1 MLRVMNSTMLT
12 LELQP
17 IDPPK
22 AAPTLPEVS
31 AEIEIVPLGAN
42 RAPPFAPVEN
52 TDGFLREATHQY
64 AEGHLDQPLWDRAFA
79 QAKSNKD
86 AAVDSYLH
94 ARAVALRLLDRE
106 RRSGKRADVAP
117 PVNQEQDEATEW
129 ETLAADDV
137 RRRHP
142 IAKYRNAIFGAAVL
156 LSLGVGG
163 WLFNP
168 YWNAKTMA
176 APAMIPT
183 APVDASATTG
193 APAVT
198 AAASTAVPGATP
210 IPSEATAELML
221 KIQDLRAAGNAN
233 VLVFYLAEWTRKE
246 PANPA
251 AWDQLRAGYVTLKQ
265 YDDALGAAKKALE
278 LAPDEPRMWRTVGAA
293 HADVGDTAAA
303 LRAFDQAV
311 ARDERDVESFRQIG
325 NLNAQLNQFPEA
337 GRAFDRALAI
347 NPGDQITLC
356 MRSAVAQLSSAP
368 KDTYA
373 IARQVKVID
382 GKCRGS

>member
-1 MLRVMNSTMLT
+1 MLRGMNSTILT

-22 AAPTLPEVS
+22 ATAPLPEMP
-31 AEIEIVPLGAN
+31 AEIEIVPLGTN
-42 RAPPFAPVEN
+42 RAPPLAQVET
-52 TDGFLREATHQY
+52 TDRFLREATHQY

-79 QAKSNKD
+79 QANGNKD

-94 ARAVALRLLDRE
+94 ARAIALRLLDRE
-106 RRSGKRADVAP
+106 RRSGKRAEVAHP
-117 PVNQEQDEATEW
+117 ANREKDEATEW
-129 ETLAADDV
+129 ETLAADDIW
-137 RRRHP
+137 RRHP
-142 IAKYRNAIFGAAVL
+142 NAKYRNAIIGGAVL
-156 LSLGVGG
+156 LSLAVGG
-163 WLFNP
+163 WLFNS
-168 YWNAKTMA
+168 YWNAKPTA
-176 APAMIPT
+176 APAMIRT
-183 APVDASATTG
+183 APVDASPTTG
-193 APAVT
+193 DPAAT
-198 AAASTAVPGATP
+198 SAASTAIPGATP
-210 IPSEATAELML
+210 IQAGATAELML
-221 KIQDLRAAGNAN
+221 KIQDLRAAGNSN

-278 LAPDEPRMWRTVGAA
+278 LAPDEPRMWRNAGAA
-293 HADVGDTAAA
+293 HADVGDAAAA
-303 LRAFDQAV
+303 LRAFEQAV
-311 ARDERDVESFRQIG
+311 ARDERDVESLRQIG
-325 NLNAQLNQFPEA
+325 NLNAQLNQFPDA

-347 NPGDQITLC
+347 NPGDPIALC
-356 MRSAVAQLSSAP
+356 MRSAVAQLASAP

>member
-1 MLRVMNSTMLT
+1 MLRGMNSTILT

-22 AAPTLPEVS
+22 ATAPLSEMP
-31 AEIEIVPLGAN
+31 AEIEIVPLGTT
-42 RAPPFAPVEN
+42 RAPPLASVET
-52 TDGFLREATHQY
+52 TDRFLREATHQY

-79 QAKSNKD
+79 QANGNKD

-94 ARAVALRLLDRE
+94 ARAIALRLLDRE
-106 RRSGKRADVAP
+106 RRSGKRAEVAR
-117 PVNQEQDEATEW
+117 PVNQEKVEATEW
-129 ETLAADDV
+129 ETLAADDIW
-137 RRRHP
+137 RRHP
-142 IAKYRNAIFGAAVL
+142 NAKYRNAIIGGAVL
-156 LSLGVGG
+156 LSLAVGG
-163 WLFNP
+163 WLFNS
-168 YWNAKTMA
+168 YWNAKPTA
-176 APAMIPT
+176 APAMVRT
-183 APVDASATTG
+183 APVDASPTTDS
-193 APAVT
+193 AET
-198 AAASTAVPGATP
+198 SAASTAVPGATP
-210 IPSEATAELML
+210 IQAGAIAELML
-221 KIQDLRAAGNAN
+221 KIQDLRAAGNSN

-278 LAPDEPRMWRTVGAA
+278 LAPDEPRMWRNVGAA
-293 HADVGDTAAA
+293 HADVGDAAAA
-303 LRAFDQAV
+303 LRAFEQAV
-311 ARDERDVESFRQIG
+311 ARDERDVESLRQIG
-325 NLNAQLNQFPEA
+325 NLYAQLNQFPEA

-347 NPGDQITLC
+347 NPGDPIALC